1 MTDKQLKQ
9 LKLLSRLDNCIVV
22 FEDDTI
28 YTVKDNEVRKFDM
41 SSTTKPLFNL
51 DEEGIQKE
59 A

>member
-1 MTDKQLKQ
+1 MTDKKLKQLKM

-28 YTVKDNEVRKFDM
+28 YTVKDNEVREFDL

-51 DEEGIQKE
+51 DEEGI
-59 A
+59 

>member
-1 MTDKQLKQ
+1 MTDKQ

-28 YTVKDNEVRKFDM
+28 YTVKDNEVREFGL

>member
-1 MTDKQLKQ
+1 MTDKQLKKLKK

-28 YTVKDNEVRKFDM
+28 YTVKDNEVREFDM

-51 DEEGIQKE
+51 DEEGI
-59 A
+59 

>member
-1 MTDKQLKQ
+1 MTDKLLKLLKM

-28 YTVKDNEVRKFDM
+28 YTVKDNEVRKVHL

-51 DEEGIQKE
+51 DEEGI
-59 A
+59 

>member
-28 YTVKDNEVRKFDM
+28 YTVKDNEVREFDL

-51 DEEGIQKE
+51 DEEGI
-59 A
+59 

>member
-9 LKLLSRLDNCIVV
+9 LKMLKLLSRLDNCIVV

-28 YTVKDNEVRKFDM
+28 YTVKDNEVREFDL

-51 DEEGIQKE
+51 KEKEE
-59 A
+59 

>member
-1 MTDKQLKQ
+1 MTDKQLKK

-22 FEDDTI
+22 FEDDSV
-28 YTVKDNEVRKFDM
+28 YTVKDNEVRKADL
-41 SSTTKPLFNL
+41 SSTTKPLFNF

>member
-28 YTVKDNEVRKFDM
+28 YTVKDNEVREFGL
-41 SSTTKPLFNL
+41 SSTTKWVFNL
-51 DEEGIQKE
+51 KEKEE
-59 A
+59 

>member
-1 MTDKQLKQ
+1 MTDKKLKQLKM

-28 YTVKDNEVRKFDM
+28 YTVKDNEVREFGL

-51 DEEGIQKE
+51 DEEGI
-59 A
+59 